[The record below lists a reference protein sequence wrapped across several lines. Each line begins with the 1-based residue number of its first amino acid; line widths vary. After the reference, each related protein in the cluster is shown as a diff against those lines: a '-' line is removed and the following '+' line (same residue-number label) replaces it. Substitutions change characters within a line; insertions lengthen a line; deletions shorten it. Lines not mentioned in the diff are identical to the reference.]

1 MSPVLILLSGIVLLL
16 CLISIAKLNAFIS
29 ILIATLFI
37 GITNGLSA
45 AQLLS
50 TISKGAGDMLGSVI
64 MVLGLG
70 VVLGSILTETG
81 ATKQISYRLLR
92 VFGIKYAK
100 LALAITSFC
109 VGLALFYNAGFI
121 VLIPLVFT
129 VAYQSG
135 LPLVYLA
142 IAMAVPLSVTHGFLP
157 PHPGPVVIAGVFHA
171 DVGKTLLYGLM
182 ISILVLWV
190 AAHFFPEWIKKVK
203 SQPPKGIFNE
213 EALQTDDLPPFYASL
228 FIALLPVLLLTISTV
243 GIHILK
249 IEQGLLSDAL
259 IFVGDPG
266 MSLLIAVLLGILLL
280 GVKEGKS
287 TAVLMDKA
295 GGAVNAIASII
306 LIIAAGGALKQIL
319 VDTGTAEYI
328 TQYFKNSSLPPL
340 VLGWLVATALRIAIG
355 SATVAG
361 LTASG
366 IVQPLVASMHVK
378 PELMVLAIGAGS
390 LMCSHVNDTGF
401 WMFKEYI
408 GLSLKD
414 TFKTWTVVES
424 LIGMMG
430 LVGVLVLDLFV

>member
-182 ISILVLWV
+182 ISIPVLWV

-287 TAVLMDKA
+287 TAVLMDK
-295 GGAVNAIASII
+295 
-306 LIIAAGGALKQIL
+306 
-319 VDTGTAEYI
+319 
-328 TQYFKNSSLPPL
+328 
-340 VLGWLVATALRIAIG
+340 
-355 SATVAG
+355 
-361 LTASG
+361 
-366 IVQPLVASMHVK
+366 
-378 PELMVLAIGAGS
+378 
-390 LMCSHVNDTGF
+390 
-401 WMFKEYI
+401 
-408 GLSLKD
+408 
-414 TFKTWTVVES
+414 
-424 LIGMMG
+424 
-430 LVGVLVLDLFV
+430 